1 MAKILLP
8 LFLCFL
14 LLTNAVKAQEY
25 TTVYSLKECLDFAV
39 NNSYEIHKSNLEIRE
54 ADYQIGEAK
63 SGILPQVNV
72 NGGYDKYIALPSVVL
87 PGEIIGQPG
96 TQIPVQMGTKNELN
110 ISASLEQVIFSPSL
124 FTGIKVAKNN
134 LELQRLRNIMT
145 KEEIIFDVSNTY
157 YDILNSMKEL
167 ESTRY
172 ILAKQDSLYALTE
185 ERVKEGFTREVDL
198 NRIKVNLT
206 NMRLRESNLLNT
218 ISQQKKYLQILMGM
232 PIEDRLELDDSEI
245 TQIESQEL
253 HMVSSSQG
261 ITQLNMLEK
270 QKTILEL
277 QKKQEQVKYL
287 PSLSAVVS
295 GGYQFQSDHLRLT
308 KDPWFNSLL
317 VGVRLSIPVFDGLG
331 KRNRIKQIQMQSQR
345 MDYEI
350 IKTRQE
356 ISMNFLN
363 AKDQLEVSYKSV
375 QAQSE
380 NLQLAEK
387 TYQQTIML
395 YNEGLAGIT
404 DVLDTETTL
413 QEAKTSYAMEI
424 VKYRKTEI
432 DLLKANGELET
443 LLK

>member
-14 LLTNAVKAQEY
+14 LLTNTVKAQEY
-25 TTVYSLKECLDFAV
+25 TKAYSLKECLDFAV
-39 NNSYEIHKSNLEIRE
+39 NNSYEIHKSNLDIRE
-54 ADYQIGEAK
+54 ASYQVGEAK
-63 SGILPQVNV
+63 SGILPQVNI
-72 NGGYDKYIALPSVVL
+72 NSEYDKYIALPSVVL

-110 ISASLEQVIFSPSL
+110 FSASLEQVIFSPSL

-134 LELQRLRNIMT
+134 HELQRLRNIMT

-206 NMRLRESNLLNT
+206 NMRMRESNLLNT

-232 PIEDRLELDDSEI
+232 PIEDGLELDDSEI
-245 TQIESQEL
+245 TQIESQDL
-253 HMVSSSQG
+253 HIVSPSQG
-261 ITQLNMLEK
+261 VTQLNILEK
-270 QKTILEL
+270 QKNILEL

-317 VGVRLSIPVFDGLG
+317 VGVRLSVPIFDGLG
-331 KRNRIKQIQMQSQR
+331 KRNRIKQIQMQSQK

-350 IKTRQE
+350 VKTRQE

-363 AKDQLEVSYKSV
+363 AKDQLAVSYQSV

-413 QEAKTSYAMEI
+413 QDAKTSYVTEI
-424 VKYRKTEI
+424 VKYRKAEI

>member
-14 LLTNAVKAQEY
+14 LLANTVKAQEY
-25 TTVYSLKECLDFAV
+25 TNVYSLKECLDFAV
-39 NNSYEIHKSNLEIRE
+39 NNSYEMHKSNLEIQE

-245 TQIESQEL
+245 MQIEAQEL
-253 HMVSSSQG
+253 HMVSTSQG

-350 IKTRQE
+350 VKTRQE

-387 TYQQTIML
+387 IYQQTIML

>member
-1 MAKILLP
+1 MAKVFLSLSLSF
-8 LFLCFL
+8 LFLAH
-14 LLTNAVKAQEY
+14 TVKAQEY
-25 TTVYSLKECLDFAV
+25 TEVYSLRACLDFAV
-39 NNSYEIHKSNLEIRE
+39 NNSYEIHQSNLKIRE
-54 ADYQIGEAK
+54 AGYQIEEAK

-72 NGGYDKYIALPSVVL
+72 NGGFDNYIALPSVVL

-96 TQIPVQMGTKNELN
+96 TQIPVQIGTKNELN
-110 ISASLEQVIFSPSL
+110 FSASLEQVVFSPSL
-124 FTGIKVAKNN
+124 FTGIKVARNN
-134 LELQRLRNIMT
+134 HELQRLRNIMT
-145 KEEIIFDVSNTY
+145 KEEIIFDVGNTY

-172 ILAKQDSLYALTE
+172 ILVKQDSLYALTE
-185 ERVKEGFTREVDL
+185 ERVKEGFIREVDL

-206 NMRLRESNLLNT
+206 NIRLRESNLLNT

-232 PIEDRLELDDSEI
+232 PIEDRLELDDAEI

-253 HMVSSSQG
+253 HIVSVPQG
-261 ITQLNMLEK
+261 ITQLSILEK

-287 PSLSAVVS
+287 PTLSAVVS

-317 VGVRLSIPVFDGLG
+317 VDVRLSIPVFDGLG
-331 KRNRIKQIQMQSQR
+331 KRNRIKQIHMQTQI

-350 IKTRQE
+350 VKTRQE
-356 ISMNFLN
+356 ISMSFFN
-363 AKDQLEVSYKSV
+363 ARNQLDVSYKSV

-380 NLQLAEK
+380 NLRLAEK

-395 YNEGLAGIT
+395 YNEGLSGIT

-413 QEAKTSYAMEI
+413 QEAKTSYAGEI

-432 DLLKANGELET
+432 ELLKANGELET